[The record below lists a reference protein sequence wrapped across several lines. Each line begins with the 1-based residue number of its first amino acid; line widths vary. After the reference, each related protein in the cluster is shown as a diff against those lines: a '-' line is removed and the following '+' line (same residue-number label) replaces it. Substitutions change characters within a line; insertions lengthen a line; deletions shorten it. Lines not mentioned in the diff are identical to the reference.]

1 MANNHGGYR
10 LQHALQQTEEALLFE
25 KALREELQIAV
36 EELES
41 ILDTFNACMTGANV
55 DKAIYQFCFD
65 YLGIK
70 TDPKIQNTSLKK
82 FYNQTAANEVEKA
95 CAKFIENVFPED
107 SDNFRI
113 TANDEC
119 IDKIAPLYPNV
130 PKEEVRNRF
139 NELLLSVTMYLKKC
153 INDSNFPQ
161 VFFETLKCSLV
172 RQFDLLIQPTTN
184 RYQKFSDIVFKQIA
198 PFSIAY
204 DYNDEREIIGVYRT
218 LDMKTRDVKTTFP
231 DFDFELLKDKKPRDC
246 VHLKECC
253 FLKFIETLKDWRWVY
268 LLIKDNDKIGLI
280 RLLKFNP
287 FITFCETLPLG
298 SNVGRGKL
306 FSCFTDIT
314 RAETESKLLD
324 DVLDKQNKPPVECVE
339 DKITNLR
346 ELGGEIK
353 PESIVK
359 VTERGVVNPIPLIGN
374 PQPIAEKL
382 LRTEENIKNRFTVE
396 HYERDPRET
405 ATATTVN
412 ISREVAFLSSTYGKV
427 IKPFIFQIVQKT
439 LFISKE
445 TGALKDFTVRF
456 FNEAPMT
463 RLPEMIFTNV
473 VRADEALYADT
484 FDWFVDTLIETFSDM
499 GHLQVTVLSN
509 LGMKQKYEGINKL
522 VSMLATL
529 SQMTGLPPNQII
541 STDRFISKISEDA
554 GLDQSLFLTLEEKE
568 QMREQLAQLAQQQA
582 EMGNG

>member
-1 MANNHGGYR
+1 M
-10 LQHALQQTEEALLFE
+10 
-25 KALREELQIAV
+25 
-36 EELES
+36 
-41 ILDTFNACMTGANV
+41 
-55 DKAIYQFCFD
+55 
-65 YLGIK
+65 
-70 TDPKIQNTSLKK
+70 
-82 FYNQTAANEVEKA
+82 
-95 CAKFIENVFPED
+95 
-107 SDNFRI
+107 
-113 TANDEC
+113 
-119 IDKIAPLYPNV
+119 
-130 PKEEVRNRF
+130 
-139 NELLLSVTMYLKKC
+139 
-153 INDSNFPQ
+153 
-161 VFFETLKCSLV
+161 
-172 RQFDLLIQPTTN
+172 
-184 RYQKFSDIVFKQIA
+184 
-198 PFSIAY
+198 
-204 DYNDEREIIGVYRT
+204 
-218 LDMKTRDVKTTFP
+218 
-231 DFDFELLKDKKPRDC
+231 
-246 VHLKECC
+246 HLKECC